1 MTRTINRILFAALC
15 LALAVGTA
23 IYFAA
28 RQRPTLV
35 RNLPPVAISP
45 AAVKSFDQKAVVLQ
59 QAADKAQQ
67 TGKPQPVTVTFTETE
82 LTSKAAQALRD
93 LPDSLIKAD
102 YLELHLVDNGV
113 IATSTIDVAGISVS
127 IAVVAEPLT
136 IDGTTT
142 FVIKD
147 IQTGAIALPDSLRA
161 QIDSQLQQQLSP
173 ATLNLP
179 FDVTGLEIE
188 NGQLVLQASVNP

>member
-1 MTRTINRILFAALC
+1 MMRTIIRILFAALC

-35 RNLPPVAISP
+35 RNLTPVAISP

-102 YLELHLVDNGV
+102 NLELHLVDNGV
-113 IATSTIDVAGISVS
+113 IATSTIDVAGIPVS

-142 FVIKD
+142 FIIKD

-179 FDVTGLEIE
+179 FDVTGLKIE

>member
-1 MTRTINRILFAALC
+1 MMRTINRILFAALC

-35 RNLPPVAISP
+35 RNLTPVAISP
-45 AAVKSFDQKAVVLQ
+45 AAVKSFDQKAVALQ
-59 QAADKAQQ
+59 QAADMAQQ

-102 YLELHLVDNGV
+102 NLELHLVDNGV
-113 IATSTIDVAGISVS
+113 IATSTIDVAGIPVS